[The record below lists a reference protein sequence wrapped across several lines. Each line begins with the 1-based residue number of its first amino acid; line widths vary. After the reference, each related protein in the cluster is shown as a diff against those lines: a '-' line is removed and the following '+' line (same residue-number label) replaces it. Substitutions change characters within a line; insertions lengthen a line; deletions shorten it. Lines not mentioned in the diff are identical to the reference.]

1 MGSFEFMSIF
11 IMVLLFPSSHPK
23 AKGVASDS
31 ASEAAALLKW
41 KASFQNQN
49 NSLLTSWNRD
59 SINAKNSSNLPCTW
73 AGISCI
79 NGSVN
84 RLNLSEWS
92 IKGSLYD
99 FPFSSL
105 PNLEYLDLS
114 LNQIFGSI
122 PREIG
127 NLSKLIYL
135 DFSVNELSKEIPPEI
150 CNLRNLTRLALGS
163 NQLSGPIPSGIGTL
177 HTLVELGLEDNNLT
191 GSIPST
197 FGNLNRLV
205 KLYLFRNHLYGPIP
219 HTIGNLI
226 SLQHLILSQNNL
238 VGAIPKSL
246 GNLTNLTHLYL
257 YENQLSGPIPKDLG
271 DLKFLIEMV
280 ISENQFNGSI
290 PVSIGNLSNLNE
302 LYLRANQF
310 SGTIPEELGKLQKL
324 VVLELDQNQLSGPL
338 PELLCQNGTL
348 QNITVSENKLTGP
361 IPRSLKYCSSL
372 IRARFN
378 GNHFHG
384 NLSEMFGIYPFLDF
398 IDLSNNEFHGEL
410 SSSWGKCK
418 SLTTLKVGKNN
429 ITGGIPPEIGTL
441 TQLHAL
447 DLSSNYL
454 SGQIPR
460 VVGKLA
466 SMLELDLH
474 DNQLTG
480 SIPQELGALTGL
492 LYLDLSTN
500 SLNGSFPEHLGD
512 LRNLF
517 HMNLSNN
524 VLSQKIPFQIGKL
537 TQLSELDLSRNFF
550 TGEIP
555 SEFQSLQS
563 LGTLDLSH
571 NNLSGLIPSALA
583 KLPGPLHINI
593 SFNNL
598 EGPIPS
604 GRAFVN
610 LTIEE
615 VQGNKGLCGNFS
627 GLPACESSP
636 LIKKHVKNKGKK
648 KLVLTILSPLLGS
661 FVLLCAFFGGLR
673 LHKQWRK
680 SSGTEDIDMNKV
692 NLFSI
697 CTFDGK
703 ALYKEIVMAT
713 EEFSDIL
720 CIGKGGYG
728 SVYKA
733 QLPSGDVVAVKRLHN
748 MPEMASHK
756 NFLNEIR
763 ALTEI
768 KHRNIVKLFGF
779 CSNSQHSFLVYEY
792 LERGSLAKIFSIEEE
807 AKELDW
813 RKRLK
818 IIKGIA
824 HALSYMHHDCS
835 PAIVH
840 RDISSNNI
848 LLDPEYEAHISD
860 FGTSKFLKN
869 DSSNWSSLAG
879 TYGYVAPEYA
889 YTVKVTEKCD
899 VYSFGVL
906 TMEVMKGKHPGDLIA
921 YLMSSSPEE
930 IELKDLLDQRLRYP
944 NEEIENILASVLKL
958 ARACLHVDPQSRPTM
973 LFISR
978 LLSTGP
984 SSV

>member
-1 MGSFEFMSIF
+1 
-11 IMVLLFPSSHPK
+11 
-23 AKGVASDS
+23 
-31 ASEAAALLKW
+31 
-41 KASFQNQN
+41 
-49 NSLLTSWNRD
+49 
-59 SINAKNSSNLPCTW
+59 
-73 AGISCI
+73 
-79 NGSVN
+79 
-84 RLNLSEWS
+84 
-92 IKGSLYD
+92 
-99 FPFSSL
+99 
-105 PNLEYLDLS
+105 
-114 LNQIFGSI
+114 
-122 PREIG
+122 
-127 NLSKLIYL
+127 
-135 DFSVNELSKEIPPEI
+135 
-150 CNLRNLTRLALGS
+150 
-163 NQLSGPIPSGIGTL
+163 
-177 HTLVELGLEDNNLT
+177 
-191 GSIPST
+191 
-197 FGNLNRLV
+197 
-205 KLYLFRNHLYGPIP
+205 
-219 HTIGNLI
+219 
-226 SLQHLILSQNNL
+226 
-238 VGAIPKSL
+238 
-246 GNLTNLTHLYL
+246 
-257 YENQLSGPIPKDLG
+257 
-271 DLKFLIEMV
+271 
-280 ISENQFNGSI
+280 
-290 PVSIGNLSNLNE
+290 
-302 LYLRANQF
+302 
-310 SGTIPEELGKLQKL
+310 
-324 VVLELDQNQLSGPL
+324 
-338 PELLCQNGTL
+338 
-348 QNITVSENKLTGP
+348 
-361 IPRSLKYCSSL
+361 
-372 IRARFN
+372 
-378 GNHFHG
+378 
-384 NLSEMFGIYPFLDF
+384 
-398 IDLSNNEFHGEL
+398 
-410 SSSWGKCK
+410 
-418 SLTTLKVGKNN
+418 
-429 ITGGIPPEIGTL
+429 
-441 TQLHAL
+441 
-447 DLSSNYL
+447 
-454 SGQIPR
+454 
-460 VVGKLA
+460 
-466 SMLELDLH
+466 MLELDLH

-512 LRNLF
+512 LRHLF
-517 HMNLSNN
+517 LMNLSNN

-571 NNLSGLIPSALA
+571 NNLSGLIPKALT
-583 KLPGPLHINI
+583 KLPGSLHINI

-615 VQGNKGLCGNFS
+615 VQGNTGLCGNIS

-648 KLVLTILSPLLGS
+648 LLVTILCPLLGS
-661 FVLLCAFFGGLR
+661 FILLCAFFGGLR
-673 LHKQWRK
+673 LHEQWRK
-680 SSGTEDIDMNKV
+680 SSGMEDKDMKKGD
-692 NLFSI
+692 LFSI

-703 ALYKEIVMAT
+703 ALYKEILMAT

-720 CIGKGGYG
+720 CIGKGSYG
-728 SVYKA
+728 SVYRA
-733 QLPSGDVVAVKRLHN
+733 QLSSGDVVAVKRLHN
-748 MPEMASHK
+748 MPEMASHR

-779 CSNSQHSFLVYEY
+779 CSNAQHSFLVCEY

-824 HALSYMHHDCS
+824 QALSYMHHDCS

-848 LLDPEYEAHISD
+848 LLDPEYESHISD

-889 YTVKVTEKCD
+889 YTMKVTEKCD

-930 IELKDLLDQRLRYP
+930 IELKDLLDQRLLYP

-978 LLSTGP
+978 LLSTGA

>member
-1 MGSFEFMSIF
+1 ME
-11 IMVLLFPSSHPK
+11 
-23 AKGVASDS
+23 
-31 ASEAAALLKW
+31 
-41 KASFQNQN
+41 
-49 NSLLTSWNRD
+49 
-59 SINAKNSSNLPCTW
+59 
-73 AGISCI
+73 
-79 NGSVN
+79 
-84 RLNLSEWS
+84 
-92 IKGSLYD
+92 
-99 FPFSSL
+99 
-105 PNLEYLDLS
+105 
-114 LNQIFGSI
+114 
-122 PREIG
+122 
-127 NLSKLIYL
+127 
-135 DFSVNELSKEIPPEI
+135 
-150 CNLRNLTRLALGS
+150 
-163 NQLSGPIPSGIGTL
+163 
-177 HTLVELGLEDNNLT
+177 
-191 GSIPST
+191 
-197 FGNLNRLV
+197 
-205 KLYLFRNHLYGPIP
+205 
-219 HTIGNLI
+219 
-226 SLQHLILSQNNL
+226 
-238 VGAIPKSL
+238 
-246 GNLTNLTHLYL
+246 
-257 YENQLSGPIPKDLG
+257 
-271 DLKFLIEMV
+271 
-280 ISENQFNGSI
+280 ISENQLNGSI
-290 PVSIGNLSNLNE
+290 PASIGNLSNLNQ

-324 VVLELDQNQLSGPL
+324 VVLEMDQNQLSGPL

-348 QNITVSENKLTGP
+348 QNITVSENMLPGP
-361 IPRSLKYCSSL
+361 IPRSLKNCSSL
-372 IRARFN
+372 IRARSN
-378 GNHFHG
+378 RNHFHG

-398 IDLSNNEFHGEL
+398 IDLSNNDFHGEL

-418 SLTTLKVGKNN
+418 ILATLRVAKNN
-429 ITGGIPPEIGTL
+429 ITGGIPPETGNL
-441 TQLHAL
+441 TQLQAL

-454 SGQIPR
+454 SGEIPR

-466 SMLELDLH
+466 SMLNLYLH
-474 DNQLTG
+474 DNQHWRHTSG
-480 SIPQELGALTGL
+480 VGYANRTS
-492 LYLDLSTN
+492 
-500 SLNGSFPEHLGD
+500 
-512 LRNLF
+512 
-517 HMNLSNN
+517 
-524 VLSQKIPFQIGKL
+524 
-537 TQLSELDLSRNFF
+537 LSRPVHKFIEWIYSRTF
-550 TGEIP
+550 GRFEALV
-555 SEFQSLQS
+555 SHELEQQLFQLKDSNPDWKS

-571 NNLSGLIPSALA
+571 NNLSGLIPKSLA
-583 KLPGPLHINI
+583 KLPGSLHINI

-604 GRAFVN
+604 GRAFMN

-615 VQGNKGLCGNFS
+615 VQGNKGLCGNIS

-648 KLVLTILSPLLGS
+648 KLVLAILSPLRGS

-756 NFLNEIR
+756 NLLNEIR

-824 HALSYMHHDCS
+824 YALSYMHHDCS

-869 DSSNWSSLAG
+869 DSSSWSSLAG

-889 YTVKVTEKCD
+889 YTMKVTEKCD

-921 YLMSSSPEE
+921 TCSIKDFCIPMKK
-930 IELKDLLDQRLRYP
+930 LKTFWHSFL
-944 NEEIENILASVLKL
+944 N
-958 ARACLHVDPQSRPTM
+958 
-973 LFISR
+973 
-978 LLSTGP
+978 
-984 SSV
+984 

>member
-1 MGSFEFMSIF
+1 MGSFEIISIF
-11 IMVLLFPSSHPK
+11 LLALLFPSFHPK
-23 AKGVASDS
+23 GGGS
-31 ASEAAALLKW
+31 ASAEEAAALLKW
-41 KASFQNQN
+41 KARCQNQN
-49 NSLLTSWNRD
+49 NGLLTSWNLQ
-59 SINAKNSSNLPCTW
+59 SINASNSSNLPCTW

-84 RLNLSEWS
+84 RLNLSAWG

-99 FPFSSL
+99 FPFLSL

-114 LNQIFGSI
+114 LNQFFGSI
-122 PREIG
+122 PRQIG

-135 DFSVNELSKEIPPEI
+135 DFSVNELSQEIPPEI
-150 CNLRNLTRLALGS
+150 CNLRNLIHLALVR
-163 NQLSGPIPSGIGTL
+163 NQLSGPIPPEIGTMYNI
-177 HTLVELGLEDNNLT
+177 VDIYLEFNNLT
-191 GSIPST
+191 GSIPAS

-205 KLYLFRNHLYGPIP
+205 NLYLFQNHLSGLIP
-219 HTIGNLI
+219 HAIGNLI
-226 SLQHLILSQNNL
+226 SLQFLDLSQNYL
-238 VGAIPKSL
+238 TGSIPESL
-246 GNLTNLTHLYL
+246 GNLTNLIHLYL
-257 YENQLSGPIPKDLG
+257 FDNRLSGSIPKNLG
-271 DLKFLIEMV
+271 DLKFLTHMELG
-280 ISENQFNGSI
+280 ENQLSGSI
-290 PVSIGNLSNLNE
+290 PVSIGNLSNLE
-302 LYLRANQF
+302 KLYLLKNQF
-310 SGTIPEELGKLQKL
+310 SGTIPQELGNLKKLL
-324 VVLELDQNQLSGPL
+324 VLELDQNQLSGPL
-338 PELLCQNGTL
+338 PEQLCQNGTL
-348 QNITVSENKLTGP
+348 QNITVSENMLTGP
-361 IPRSLKYCSSL
+361 IPGSLKNCSSL
-372 IRARFN
+372 IRTRFN
-378 GNHFHG
+378 GNQFHG
-384 NLSEMFGIYPFLDF
+384 NLSEMFGIYPLLDF
-398 IDLSNNEFHGEL
+398 IDLSNNEFYGEL

-418 SLTTLKVGKNN
+418 ILRTLMVAKNN
-429 ITGGIPPEIGTL
+429 ITGGIPPELGNL
-441 TQLHAL
+441 TQLHTL
-447 DLSSNYL
+447 DLSSNFL
-454 SGQIPR
+454 SGEIPR

-500 SLNGSFPEHLGD
+500 SLNGSFPEHFGD

-571 NNLSGLIPSALA
+571 NNLSGLIPKALT
-583 KLPGPLHINI
+583 KLPGSLHINI

-604 GRAFVN
+604 GGAFVN

-615 VQGNKGLCGNFS
+615 VQGNKGLCGNIS

-636 LIKKHVKNKGKK
+636 LIKKNKGKK

-661 FVLLCAFFGGLR
+661 FVLLCAFLGGLR
-673 LHKQWRK
+673 LHEQWRK

-697 CTFDGK
+697 CTYDGK
-703 ALYKEIVMAT
+703 AVYKEIVMAT
-713 EEFSDIL
+713 EEFSDIF

-756 NFLNEIR
+756 NLLNEIR

-889 YTVKVTEKCD
+889 YTMKVTEKCD

-930 IELKDLLDQRLRYP
+930 IELKALLDQRLLYP
-944 NEEIENILASVLKL
+944 NEEIENILAFVLKL

-978 LLSTGP
+978 LLSTGA

>member
-1 MGSFEFMSIF
+1 MAQNQQRTEAILMQNQQRTDSEMQDIRNQISQMVTTINRLDSQNQGELPSQPELNPKNVSAMTLRSGKEVQGPELVIPKDKDEEMQESRVSTTIVPVRVPAAIPIPTTSAPKLWSIF
-11 IMVLLFPSSHPK
+11 GGDDKTSDDKHG
-23 AKGVASDS
+23 AKSAKDGGNSYAKSTKDGLRNAGYKESDKS
-31 ASEAAALLKW
+31 NVTTINRLDS
-41 KASFQNQN
+41 QNQGELPSQPELN
-49 NSLLTSWNRD
+49 P
-59 SINAKNSSNLPCTW
+59 KNVSAMTLRSGKEVQGPEL
-73 AGISCI
+73 
-79 NGSVN
+79 V
-84 RLNLSEWS
+84 
-92 IKGSLYD
+92 
-99 FPFSSL
+99 
-105 PNLEYLDLS
+105 
-114 LNQIFGSI
+114 I
-122 PREIG
+122 PKDKDEEMQE
-127 NLSKLIYL
+127 
-135 DFSVNELSKEIPPEI
+135 FNELSKEIPPEI

-177 HTLVELGLEDNNLT
+177 HNLVALGLEDNNLT

-197 FGNLNRLV
+197 FGNLNRPV
-205 KLYLFRNHLYGPIP
+205 KLHLFRNHLYGPIP

-226 SLQHLILSQNNL
+226 SLQLLILSQNNL

-246 GNLTNLTHLYL
+246 GNLTNLIHLYL
-257 YENQLSGPIPKDLG
+257 YENQLSGPIPQDLG
-271 DLKFLIEMV
+271 DLKFLIEMA

-290 PVSIGNLSNLNE
+290 PVSIGNLSNLNK
-302 LYLRANQF
+302 LYLRASQF

-348 QNITVSENKLTGP
+348 QSITVSENKLTGP

-410 SSSWGKCK
+410 SSSWRKCK

-429 ITGGIPPEIGTL
+429 ITE
-441 TQLHAL
+441 
-447 DLSSNYL
+447 
-454 SGQIPR
+454 
-460 VVGKLA
+460 
-466 SMLELDLH
+466 
-474 DNQLTG
+474 
-480 SIPQELGALTGL
+480 
-492 LYLDLSTN
+492 
-500 SLNGSFPEHLGD
+500 
-512 LRNLF
+512 
-517 HMNLSNN
+517 
-524 VLSQKIPFQIGKL
+524 
-537 TQLSELDLSRNFF
+537 
-550 TGEIP
+550 
-555 SEFQSLQS
+555 
-563 LGTLDLSH
+563 
-571 NNLSGLIPSALA
+571 ALA

-604 GRAFVN
+604 GRAFMN

-615 VQGNKGLCGNFS
+615 VQGNKGLCGNIS

-673 LHKQWRK
+673 LHKQWKK

-720 CIGKGGYG
+720 CIGNGGYG
-728 SVYKA
+728 SAYKA

-768 KHRNIVKLFGF
+768 KHRNIVKLFAF

-921 YLMSSSPEE
+921 YLMSSSHEE